1 MIDGRFRGMKMSLVV
16 MLLGAALALAG
27 CKKEEGAKPKTDEVV
42 GTVGPDGVRRIPIE
56 AGKSGYQPDRIN
68 AKPGEKLVLV
78 FTRTVDSECLSQV
91 KVAGG
96 PATDLPMNTPVEFAV
111 TAPQSGKLE
120 FVCGM
125 DMQTGVIAVN

>member
-1 MIDGRFRGMKMSLVV
+1 MSKL
-16 MLLGAALALAG
+16 ALALALALSVAG
-27 CKKEEGAKPKTDEVV
+27 CSKDEGKKADEVV

-56 AGKSGYQPDRIN
+56 AGKGGYKPDRIK

-78 FTRTVDSECLSQV
+78 FTRTVEGECLSQV

-96 PATDLPMNTPVEFAV
+96 EAKDLPMNTPVEIAV
-111 TAPQSGKLE
+111 TAPESGKLE
-120 FVCGM
+120 FACGM